1 MIFVESKNLPLAGL
15 AGVAAYLTIVAQQT
29 NELNNNQYLIQHLKK
44 DQSRCNKRVE
54 IGFLNMNA

>member
-29 NELNNNQYLIQHLKK
+29 NELNNN
-44 DQSRCNKRVE
+44 
-54 IGFLNMNA
+54 